1 MRKDPSMARIRLLPL
16 LAAAALAAG
25 ARPAAAQ
32 TGNQSDIPITPISA
46 AGGGSYLGPGLRT
59 DNEMFTRTSGG
70 NTFFRSA
77 AMGCVLRTA
86 EQVWRDSVAA
96 APRTPSERRVQIL
109 LGALPGPSQ
118 VDSVALALA
127 HGADPASTTGRAS
140 RALAESLDGLLRDRC
155 GCLERREDYVEAK
168 PWQDAI
174 RAFNDYVRI
183 APESAFAPPAPELV
197 AIHAALQRV
206 IFAAL
211 HRTRA

>member
-1 MRKDPSMARIRLLPL
+1 MRKDPIMARIRLLPF

-25 ARPAAAQ
+25 ALPAAAQ

-70 NTFFRSA
+70 NTFFRNA
-77 AMGCVLRTA
+77 GIGCQVRTA
-86 EQVWRDSVAA
+86 EQAWRDSVAA
-96 APRTPSERRVQIL
+96 APRTPSEARVQIL
-109 LGALPGPSQ
+109 LGAIPGPPQ
-118 VDSVALALA
+118 VDAVAAALA
-127 HGADPASTTGRAS
+127 HGADPASPTGRAA
-140 RALAESLDGLLRDRC
+140 RALAEALDGLYVDRC
-155 GCLERREDYVEAK
+155 GCVERREEYVEAK
-168 PWQDAI
+168 PWQEAI
-174 RAFNDYVRI
+174 RAFNEYVRV

-211 HRTRA
+211 HRPRA